1 MAEQDEFDAMS
12 KAMLESVS
20 PETTAEAPVQEVPKA
35 EEAVEPTGQVAG
47 QAAEGVTEGASDS
60 EPEGPITISFGEEAE
75 KSAEVSKELQEIIS
89 QRDAALARLEEK
101 EKTNVFANEQL
112 RKLNDYVLNGGKIDK
127 NFWDLQEKDY
137 SQVDFGNEQGLMSV
151 LKDKLML
158 VDGLT
163 DREAERMIN
172 KQYPTLSDK
181 EGRDSADEDEVLD
194 EMLAL
199 KTTVRGELPKLQEL
213 QNRAALP
220 KEDKEAQRR
229 AQESLQLYQAE
240 ADKALSGIDKFELKL
255 ADGFSVNIA
264 KDKETEKSLRN
275 LILYP
280 ENQSSY
286 FVDNYVKDGKVDFQR
301 FAQDEF
307 YRIHRERIVKT
318 AFDQGVSQGKKEVI
332 QRELR
337 QENPT
342 VQKSNQS
349 QNASDGWQEKL
360 YQTLESQTKL

>member
-12 KAMLESVS
+12 RAMLESVS
-20 PETTAEAPVQEVPKA
+20 PETTAEAPVEEVPNP
-35 EEAVEPTGQVAG
+35 EAV
-47 QAAEGVTEGASDS
+47 AETNAPEVNSGATDGATV
-60 EPEGPITISFGEEAE
+60 ETEGPITISFGEEVE
-75 KSAEVSKELQEIIS
+75 KSAEVSKELKEIIA

-137 SQVDFGNEQGLMSV
+137 SQVDFTNDQSLMSV

-163 DREAERMIN
+163 DREADRMIK

-181 EGRDSADEDEVLD
+181 EGRDSADEDDILD

-199 KTTVRGELPKLQEL
+199 KTTVRGELPKLQEI

-255 ADGFSVNIA
+255 TDGFAVNLA

-307 YRIHRERIVKT
+307 FRIHRERIVKT
-318 AFDQGVSQGKKEVI
+318 AFDQGVSYGKKEVI
-332 QRELR
+332 QKELR

-349 QNASDGWQEKL
+349 QGASDGWQERL
-360 YQTLESQTKL
+360 FQTLESQTKL